1 MMKLNNEIR
10 EMLNTPGSRAG
21 DNYYEFEESVK
32 TVFNSLVESNTPL
45 FKTNVDKE
53 ILWETYLNGIPEE
66 GRQHYNCNACKHFI
80 TRYANLV
87 TVDENGA
94 IKSVL
99 WNEIQAPVFFKEV
112 AKTLRII
119 VEGNPIKNIFLSD
132 EKVLGIPKTG
142 EWTHYSVKLK
152 NNSISLN
159 KSRLQTAGQI
169 LADKKE
175 DYRMFNLGLVD
186 YSAEILQIALDLLES
201 NQLYR
206 GNKFVKIVEWFKLM
220 SESLSTVKDRKLKE
234 NLKWLAVATAPTGFC
249 RIRSSMVGTLLDDIK
264 EGLSLE
270 SIKRRFNEKMN
281 PSQYMRS
288 QSEPKVNAIKEA
300 EKVIENLGIADSL
313 ERRYATLEEIPGDEI
328 IWREIEKEI
337 SKTTSSKTSGT
348 GVFAKLLA
356 KQEETSNHNLDK
368 LPITK
373 MTWDKFKKTI
383 LPKAKTIEAKVDN
396 TNKLMALVTAAN
408 PESENILQWDNS
420 FSWYYHG
427 GIDSEMK
434 KRVEAEGGR
443 YEDNEIRC
451 SLMWNSYTDL
461 DIHCMPPNER
471 EIFYGDKRNGSG
483 YLDVDMNACRGES
496 ITPVEN
502 IRWQSNAPNGRY
514 RFYVNNYSDRNH
526 GDNPFKVE
534 LQVKDQVFTFEGNA
548 DMNYRKTVV
557 FEFDYYDGQ
566 VTMLSKNAMINT
578 TENWNLDNNQFVKVN
593 AITKSPN
600 LWENNN
606 LEHLGNHTFFIL
618 DGCKDLSE
626 GKGRG
631 FFNEMLIPDLRAIR
645 KTLEAYTSMT
655 PIEGVDEATACGV
668 GYSNNSDWNLTL
680 KISTINGGTK
690 LIKIDRFD

>member
-1 MMKLNNEIR
+1 MKKNINEI
-10 EMLNTPGSRAG
+10 LNTPESRME
-21 DNYYEFEESVK
+21 DKYYEFEESVRTK
-32 TVFNSLVESNTPL
+32 FKSLIEGNTTL

-53 ILWETYLNGIPEE
+53 ILWETYLNNIPEE

-87 TVDENGA
+87 TIDENGQ
-94 IKSVL
+94 IKTVL
-99 WNEIQAPVFFKEV
+99 WDEEQAPIFFKQA
-112 AKTLRII
+112 AKELRLI
-119 VEGNPIKNIFLSD
+119 VENNPIKNIFLSD
-132 EKVLGIPKTG
+132 EKVLGIPRTG
-142 EWTHYSVKLK
+142 EWTHYSVELK
-152 NNSISLN
+152 NNSVSLN
-159 KSRLQTAGQI
+159 KSRLQTAAQV

-175 DYRMFNLGLVD
+175 DYRMFNLGLID
-186 YSAEILQIALDLLES
+186 YSVDTLQVAIDLLES
-201 NQLYR
+201 NELYR
-206 GNKFVKIVEWFKLM
+206 GNKFARIVEWFKLM
-220 SESLSTVKDRKLKE
+220 SQSLSTVKDRKLKE

-300 EKVIENLGIADSL
+300 EKVIEKLGIADSL
-313 ERRYATLEEIPGDEI
+313 ERRYATLDEIPGEEV

-337 SKTTSSKTSGT
+337 PKDKNSQVTGT

-356 KQEETSNHNLDK
+356 KQVATPNNLDK
-368 LPITK
+368 LPTTK

-383 LPKAKTIEAKVDN
+383 LPKAKSIEAKIDN
-396 TNKLMALVTAAN
+396 TNKLMALVTATN
-408 PESENILQWDNS
+408 PESENILQWNNP

-434 KRVEAEGGR
+434 RRVEAEGGR

-451 SLMWNSYTDL
+451 TLMWNSYTDL
-461 DIHCMPPNER
+461 DIHCKTPSGR
-471 EIFYGDKRNGSG
+471 EIYYSNKAVGNG
-483 YLDVDMNACRGES
+483 YLDIDMNAGGGRS
-496 ITPVEN
+496 LTPVEN
-502 IRWQSNAPNGRY
+502 IRWKDHAPNGRY
-514 RFYVNNYSDRNH
+514 RFFVDNFSDRNH
-526 GDNPFKVE
+526 GDNPFKAE
-534 LQVKDQVFTFEGNA
+534 LQINDQVFVFEGNA
-548 DMNYRKTVV
+548 GRDYRETV
-557 FEFDYYDGQ
+557 FEFDYYNGQ
-566 VTMLSKNAMINT
+566 VTMLSENSEVNT
-578 TENWNLDNNQFVKVN
+578 AENWNLDNNKFVKVN

-600 LWENNN
+600 LWGDNN
-606 LEHLGNHTFFIL
+606 LEHLGNHAFFIL

-655 PIEGVDEATACGV
+655 PIEGVEEATACGL
-668 GYSNNSDWNLTL
+668 GYSNNSDWNLIL
-680 KISTINGGTK
+680 KVSTIDGGTK